1 MVVYFILQ
9 SKSSDKSLSSKSFP
23 FVVSCSH
30 DFNGLDLATI
40 VDLIDLFY
48 PLISYLAS
56 TQNHSKV
63 FDALVVV
70 LPFSFSFKGT
80 I

>member
-9 SKSSDKSLSSKSFP
+9 NSDKSLSSKIFP
-23 FVVSCSH
+23 FVVSSSH
-30 DFNGLDLATI
+30 DFNDLDLAMI

-56 TQNHSKV
+56 TQNPSKV
-63 FDALVVV
+63 FEMH
-70 LPFSFSFKGT
+70 
-80 I
+80 